1 MSPSTRL
8 DSGDSRPIYRSQH
21 AVHAG
26 AEPFGTRH
34 RDREQ
39 KRFAVLTAAAD
50 LFISQG
56 YRQTRLDDIAER
68 LTITKP
74 ALYNYFRSK
83 QDILLGCHM
92 LGHDIFD
99 RGFEDIEREGGDG
112 ASRLSKL
119 IRVYAGVMTEKFG
132 MCLVRLDRK
141 ELSAAAQRQIR
152 VRRRAVNARFELYL
166 EMGNADGTLMKC
178 DPKFTSFA
186 MAGALNWIAY
196 WYRPDGELSSG
207 QIGELFVQSLVR
219 RAAL

>member
-8 DSGDSRPIYRSQH
+8 DSSESRPVTRSQH
-21 AVHAG
+21 AVDAG

-99 RGFEDIEREGGDG
+99 RGFEDIERAGGDG
-112 ASRLSKL
+112 ASRLSNL
-119 IRVYAGVMTEKFG
+119 FGVLRG
-132 MCLVRLDRK
+132 
-141 ELSAAAQRQIR
+141 
-152 VRRRAVNARFELYL
+152 
-166 EMGNADGTLMKC
+166 G
-178 DPKFTSFA
+178 
-186 MAGALNWIAY
+186 
-196 WYRPDGELSSG
+196 
-207 QIGELFVQSLVR
+207 
-219 RAAL
+219 